1 MTATSLW
8 ELAERA
14 RKRLS
19 EIAKG
24 NRDRALLA
32 MADLLEARGEE
43 VLRSNRED
51 LGRRKERGFPRPS
64 WTGWP

>member
-32 MADLLEARGEE
+32 MGGRLGGGGEE
-43 VLRSNRED
+43 VLRSISTAYVQSFAT
-51 LGRRKERGFPRPS
+51 KCKY
-64 WTGWP
+64 